1 MAKEMGAHRFP
12 KSLDNMGGS
21 AFRNWTMLF
30 YRNGV
35 FVGFHNHD
43 KVELY
48 SIDPN
53 TKWQR
58 GCQDSCCHGDCWPS
72 GGRMSAIKT
81 ADQRI
86 KPMLEDIAKKSWE
99 ILEAEAQRLEQEE
112 EKRKQAELEEYR
124 NQHER
129 EVSLWQNKNNEKNE
143 SGKSV

>member
-1 MAKEMGAHRFP
+1 MAKEMNAHRFP
-12 KSLDNMGGS
+12 KTLNNMGGS
-21 AFRNWTMLF
+21 AFRNWTILF

-43 KVELY
+43 KVEMY
-48 SIDPN
+48 SVDPN

-58 GCQDSCCHGDCWPS
+58 GCQDSRCYGNAWPS
-72 GGRMSAIKT
+72 GGRMEGIER
-81 ADQRI
+81 ADARI
-86 KPMLEDIAKKSWE
+86 KPMLEKIAAESWE

-129 EVSLWQNKNNEKNE
+129 EVSLWLNKE
-143 SGKSV
+143 SEAK